1 MKAVKVFFQIICL
14 ATLVIALGFT
24 NSQYKNKICQDFRI
38 SFSEQSRSLISAGEI
53 ILLME
58 TVVDSIVGM
67 PIKDLPINQLE
78 RRIEQQTNIKNAE
91 VFLSLDHCL
100 HIDIQQ
106 KTPIARIKFAYQNE
120 YYMDENGKMFDLSS
134 NHTERIL
141 VVNGHITDS
150 MDLHHIYRLA
160 SFINTNTFWK
170 SQIVQI
176 FFKKNKEIE
185 LIPRV
190 GNHTI
195 LMGSVNGFEEKFK
208 KLQLFYQQGVPQV
221 GWNTYKEINLKFK
234 DQIVCVKK

>member
-1 MKAVKVFFQIICL
+1 MKFEENSNVPYLPSLPPHPQHPHHRLSYRLNSSSSSCSCSSSSSFSL
-14 ATLVIALGFT
+14 PLLVYL
-24 NSQYKNKICQDFRI
+24 SVHLVSRHPQYGQDFRI

-134 NHTERIL
+134 IYLH
-141 VVNGHITDS
+141 NGLS
-150 MDLHHIYRLA
+150 LQRCRHHH
-160 SFINTNTFWK
+160 F
-170 SQIVQI
+170 
-176 FFKKNKEIE
+176 
-185 LIPRV
+185 
-190 GNHTI
+190 
-195 LMGSVNGFEEKFK
+195 
-208 KLQLFYQQGVPQV
+208 
-221 GWNTYKEINLKFK
+221 
-234 DQIVCVKK
+234 